1 MFFDS
6 WMGLLR
12 VLIGGVFAYVALVAF
27 LQISGKRTLAKLNAF
42 DLIVTVSL
50 GSTLA
55 SIILNKSVALAEGA
69 LALALLI
76 ALQFVITWLS
86 VRFGAFENLIK
97 AEPTLLLHRGKML
110 QAAMRR
116 ERVTSDDLLV
126 AVRSAGAGDLSEIDA
141 VTLET
146 NGSLSVVRRVP
157 WTGGSL
163 SNVDET
169 SADAK
174 ARAE

>member
-12 VLIGGVFAYVALVAF
+12 VLIGGGFAYVTLVAF
-27 LQISGKRTLAKLNAF
+27 LRISGKRTLAKLNAF

-116 ERVTSDDLLV
+116 ERVTSDDLLA
-126 AVRSAGAGDLSEIDA
+126 AVRSAGVGDVSEIDA

-146 NGSLSVVRRVP
+146 DGSLSVVRNLPR
-157 WTGGSL
+157 TGSSL
-163 SNVDET
+163 SSSEAMPPAAT
-169 SADAK
+169 ASA
-174 ARAE
+174 E